1 MKQVLTISCK
11 LKVSVEQ
18 SKKLDE
24 TMQVFAQACNHINQ
38 ETPEKLMNQIAM
50 QSLIYQDVRAL
61 FGLSA
66 NLTIQALRRVCAN
79 RKTAKQKGKKVKVF
93 EPTSVSYD
101 ARIFAFREKDWTVS
115 LTTMDG
121 RERFALDIGNYQRGI
136 LKGTTPTSAT
146 LIKRQDGSYYIQIQ
160 TKDEP
165 PEPPSSDG
173 TIGVDLGRTDI
184 AFTSEGESF
193 SGQVV
198 TAIRDKYSQ
207 LRAHLQQKAAKGTRS
222 TRRRC
227 RELLKRLSGKEKRY
241 QTWLNHTISF
251 RLTQQ
256 AKIGN
261 KLIALEDLTGIRE
274 RTNQLPRGKTERRR
288 SNSWAFYQL
297 RNFFEYKC
305 IKFGVKLVLVD
316 PRYTSQ
322 TCHKCLHIH
331 PVRGESYRSGKVF
344 KCGHCGWKGD
354 ADLNGARNIANI
366 GAVVNQPRGPWLS
379 CSLDEI
385 VGGLPKARV
394 VPLLAV
400 NIG

>member
-11 LKVSVEQ
+11 LNISTEQ

-24 TMQVFAQACNHINQ
+24 TMQVFAQACNHIN
-38 ETPEKLMNQIAM
+38 EKTPEKLMNQIAM

-79 RKTAKQKGKKVKVF
+79 RKTAKQKGKKVKTF
-93 EPTSVSYD
+93 EPSSVSYD
-101 ARIFAFREKDWTVS
+101 ARIFALREKDWTVS
-115 LTTMDG
+115 LTTIDG

-160 TKDEP
+160 TKNEP
-165 PEPPSSDG
+165 PDPPESGDV
-173 TIGVDLGRTDI
+173 IGVDLGRTDI
-184 AFTSEGESF
+184 AFTSEGDSF
-193 SGQVV
+193 SGQFV
-198 TAIRDKYSQ
+198 TAIRDKYSN

-227 RELLKRLSGKEKRY
+227 RELLQRLSGKEGRY

-251 RLTQQ
+251 QLVQN
-256 AKIGN
+256 AKASN
-261 KLIALEDLTGIRE
+261 KVIALEDLTGIRE
-274 RTNQLPRGKTERRR
+274 RTNQLSRGKTERRR
-288 SNSWAFYQL
+288 SNSWAVFQL
-297 RNFFEYKC
+297 RQFLEYKC
-305 IKFGVKLVLVD
+305 IKFGVKLILVD

-322 TCHKCLHIH
+322 TCHECLHIH
-331 PVRGESYRSGKVF
+331 PVRGESYRRGKVF
-344 KCGHCGWKGD
+344 ECGHCGWKGD

-366 GAVVNQPRGPWLS
+366 GAVVNQPRGSWLS
-379 CSLDEI
+379 CSLDKI
-385 VGGLPKARV
+385 AGGLPKARV

-400 NIG
+400 NVG

>member
-11 LKVSVEQ
+11 LNVSIEQ

-24 TMQVFAQACNHINQ
+24 TMQVFAHACNHVN
-38 ETPEKLMNQIAM
+38 EKTPEKLTNQIAM
-50 QSLIYQDVRAL
+50 QSLIYQDIRAL

-79 RKTAKQKGKKVKVF
+79 RKTAKQKGKKVKSF

-101 ARIFAFREKDWTVS
+101 ARIFALREKDWTVS
-115 LTTMDG
+115 LTTIDG

-160 TKDEP
+160 TKNEP
-165 PEPPSSDG
+165 PTPPDSGDV
-173 TIGVDLGRTDI
+173 IGVDLGRTDI
-184 AFTSEGESF
+184 AFTSEGDSF
-193 SGQVV
+193 SGQFV
-198 TAIRDKYSQ
+198 TAIRDKYSN

-227 RELLKRLSGKEKRY
+227 RELLQRLSGKERRY

-251 RLTQQ
+251 QLVQN
-256 AKIGN
+256 AKTSN
-261 KLIALEDLTGIRE
+261 KVIALEDLTGIRE

-288 SNSWAFYQL
+288 SNSWAFFQL
-297 RNFFEYKC
+297 RQFLKYKC
-305 IKFGVKLVLVD
+305 IKFGVKLILVD

-322 TCHKCLHIH
+322 TCHECLHIH
-331 PVRGESYRSGKVF
+331 PVRGKSYRSGKVF
-344 KCGHCGWKGD
+344 TCGHCGWKGD
-354 ADLNGARNIANI
+354 ADLNGARNISLI
-366 GAVVNQPRGPWLS
+366 GAVVNQPRGSWLS
-379 CSLDEI
+379 CSLNEI
-385 VGGLPKARV
+385 AGGLPKARV

-400 NIG
+400 NVG